1 MTNENPDD
9 KGCTT
14 RRGFL
19 KSSAGVLGGF
29 PAFLGASSSP
39 PSASA
44 QVASTAAAQSTKSII
59 GNYGTWASS
68 LRPAV
73 PTLSFRH
80 EKWDSPDSWRKTPQE
95 KARELLAA
103 PEMGKPDAVVE
114 KSYHY
119 DGLTVEELS
128 WQLPYGRRTH
138 AILLKPEGAK
148 KPLPGILA
156 LHDHGGNKYFGTR
169 KITRTSADPHPLQTE
184 HQKKYYSGMAWANEI
199 AKRGHVVLVHD
210 TFAFGSRRVH
220 YGDVDGIPWGPLNVA
235 GKSDEN
241 PEDSANIA
249 AYNTWASEHEHVMSK
264 SLFCAGTT
272 WPGVTLAEDRA
283 ALDVLSARP
292 DVNPDKIG
300 CGGLSGGGLRTVYL
314 TGLDD
319 RIKCAVCIGF
329 MSTWDDF
336 LLHKA
341 YTHTWMI
348 YAPLLPN
355 FLEFPEILGLR
366 VPVPVMVLNNSQ
378 DQLFT
383 PEEMRKADT
392 ILREVYGKAGAPDR
406 YRSSYHDGHHKFDLP
421 MQEEAFGWFAEWLG

>member
-1 MTNENPDD
+1 MNEHSDIN
-9 KGCTT
+9 GCTT
-14 RRGFL
+14 RRDFL

-29 PAFLGASSSP
+29 PALLGASSTLP
-39 PSASA
+39 LVQARAASA
-44 QVASTAAAQSTKSII
+44 TDPQTTKSII

-73 PTLSFRH
+73 PSLSFRH
-80 EKWDSPDSWRKTPQE
+80 EKWDAPDSWRKSAQE
-95 KARELLAA
+95 KVRELLAA
-103 PEMGKPDAVVE
+103 PELGKPDVVVE

-128 WQLPYGRRTH
+128 WQLPYGRLTR

-148 KPLPGILA
+148 EPLPGILA
-156 LHDHGGNKYFGTR
+156 LHDHGGNKYFGRR

-184 HQKKYYSGMAWANEI
+184 HQKKYYGGVAWANEI

-235 GKSDEN
+235 GRSDVD

-249 AYNTWASEHEHVMSK
+249 AYNTWASEHENVMSK

-319 RIKCAVCIGF
+319 RIRCAACIGF

-336 LLHKA
+336 LLYKA

-366 VPVPVMVLNNSQ
+366 VPVPVLVLNNSQ

-383 PEEMRKADT
+383 PEQMRKADS
-392 ILREVYGKAGAPDR
+392 IIREVYEKAGAADR
-406 YRSSYHDGHHKFDLP
+406 YRSSYHDGHHKFDLA
-421 MQEEAFGWFAEWLG
+421 MQEEAFGWFGRWL

>member
-1 MTNENPDD
+1 MNETHDPHRN
-9 KGCTT
+9 TT

-19 KSSAGVLGGF
+19 KSSTGILGGF
-29 PAFLGASSSP
+29 PAFLGASSILS
-39 PSASA
+39 SDHAHAASA
-44 QVASTAAAQSTKSII
+44 TTPQSTKSII
-59 GNYGTWASS
+59 GAYGRWASS
-68 LRPAV
+68 LRPAL
-73 PTLSFRH
+73 PNLSFRH
-80 EKWDSPDSWRKTPQE
+80 EKWNDPGVWRKAAQE
-95 KARELLAA
+95 KARELLSA
-103 PEMGKPDAVVE
+103 PMLEKPHAVVE
-114 KSYHY
+114 KSYTY

-128 WQLPYGRRTH
+128 WQLPYGRRTCGV
-138 AILLKPEGAK
+138 LLKPEGARE
-148 KPLPGILA
+148 PLPGILA

-169 KITRTSADPHPLQTE
+169 KITRTSAETHPLQME
-184 HQKKYYSGMAWANEI
+184 HQKKYYSGMAWANE
-199 AKRGHVVLVHD
+199 AARRGHVVLVHD

-220 YGDVDGIPWGPLNVA
+220 YEDVDGIPWGPLNVQ
-235 GKSDEN
+235 GKSDAD
-241 PEDSANIA
+241 PEDATNIA
-249 AYNTWASEHEHVMSK
+249 AYNTWASEHENVMSK

-336 LLHKA
+336 LLNKA

-348 YAPLLPN
+348 YSPLLPN

-383 PEEMRKADT
+383 LEQMRKADS
-392 ILREVYGKAGAPDR
+392 ILREVYEKAGAADR
-406 YRSSYHDGHHKFDLP
+406 YRSGYHDGHHKFDLP
-421 MQEEAFGWFAEWLG
+421 MQEEAFGWFAKWLA